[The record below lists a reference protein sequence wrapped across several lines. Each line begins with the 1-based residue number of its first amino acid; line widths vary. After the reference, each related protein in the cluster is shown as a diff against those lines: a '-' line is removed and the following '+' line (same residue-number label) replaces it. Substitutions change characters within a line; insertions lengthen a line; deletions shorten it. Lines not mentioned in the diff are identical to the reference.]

1 MLALPHAAFNVLIW
15 LSGNESTWLD
25 VMPLDDYKVRADRD
39 EHTAS
44 HRIRVPCM
52 PNRAI
57 VLRGGRKLII
67 KQRKSALN
75 THYSNMPILLVISFG
90 QPEHSQCP
98 ATNRDEVQDLL
109 LLQDAHTRV
118 GGSSVVGAGLAGFGV
133 YHHKRDKQVQT
144 WEQTRG

>member
-1 MLALPHAAFNVLIW
+1 VLALPHAAFNVLIW